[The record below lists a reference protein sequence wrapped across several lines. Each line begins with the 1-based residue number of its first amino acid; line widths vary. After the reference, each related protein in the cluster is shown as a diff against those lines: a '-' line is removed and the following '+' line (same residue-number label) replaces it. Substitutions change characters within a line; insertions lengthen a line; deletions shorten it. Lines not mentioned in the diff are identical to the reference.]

1 MDGIEV
7 PAERPWACVPGAGVP
22 GRALG
27 HPGTVHHE
35 GWASGAGAG
44 SWKPAGSQGLGGE
57 GQSRQ
62 NGSAEKNNSCS
73 NLEKSHRT
81 QFHLGGPGL
90 CATQT
95 VCCPRLHLTPRAR
108 GPAFPPATAREGP
121 HPPSPAGQRAS
132 HTAWHPSS
140 VTRCPPSPCPAPPTP
155 EPCLVQFMPTLLIL
169 ASRSP
174 NLNSSGIS
182 LSSSTANQPPGC
194 HGELLASGITDG
206 IFLLCPHLG
215 Q

>member
-1 MDGIEV
+1 MDSVEEV

-27 HPGTVHHE
+27 HLGTVHHA
-35 GWASGAGAG
+35 GWAAGAGAG

-95 VCCPRLHLTPRAR
+95 VCCPRLHLRPRAR
-108 GPAFPPATAREGP
+108 GSAFPPATAREGP
-121 HPPSPAGQRAS
+121 CPPSPAGQKAS

-140 VTRCPPSPCPAPPTP
+140 VTCCPPSPCPTPPNP
-155 EPCLVQFMPTLLIL
+155 RVLSGPVYAHVPD
-169 ASRSP
+169 
-174 NLNSSGIS
+174 SSIQIS
-182 LSSSTANQPPGC
+182 ESQEFRDLSLFKHGQPATGVPWG
-194 HGELLASGITDG
+194 TN
-206 IFLLCPHLG
+206 
-215 Q
+215 